1 MNNTQAQ
8 TALTSYG
15 IDSQCIRRHIN
26 HKNIYMFYVIIL
38 GLHIDTFWKPFY
50 LLCLYS
56 QNIYG
61 GKDVTCVY
69 NFQQIL
75 DNFSSGVLTYCWK

>member
-1 MNNTQAQ
+1 
-8 TALTSYG
+8 
-15 IDSQCIRRHIN
+15 
-26 HKNIYMFYVIIL
+26 MFYVIIL

-61 GKDVTCVY
+61 GKDVICVY
-69 NFQQIL
+69 NFQK
-75 DNFSSGVLTYCWK
+75 F